1 MVTYAVCMPSD
12 LRRLAA
18 LEEGGTPAAAP
29 ADAPMVRT
37 GRPVPDGPV
46 ANRRA
51 VRRYGAFAALLA
63 PAVAGGIGALLLW
76 GSDTAWRGVPGFTLL
91 VAAAPIMPLAGV
103 PASGGSDRYL
113 IAGVLSAVLW
123 MVIGFVASR
132 RATRMPIATWYDW
145 RTEYIR
151 LALGAS
157 LGGLAAVGAWLLAL
171 RYGWA

>member
-1 MVTYAVCMPSD
+1 MPSD

-18 LEEGGTPAAAP
+18 LEEGGTPRAAP
-29 ADAPMVRT
+29 DDAPAARI

-51 VRRYGAFAALLA
+51 VRRYGAFAALIA
-63 PAVAGGIGALLLW
+63 PAVAGGIGSLLLW
-76 GSDTAWRGVPGFTLL
+76 GSDSAWRGVPGFTLL

-103 PASGGSDRYL
+103 PASGGSERYL
-113 IAGVLSAVLW
+113 IAALLSAVLW
-123 MVIGFVASR
+123 MVIGVIASR
-132 RATRMPIATWYDW
+132 RATRLPIATWNDW
-145 RTEYIR
+145 RSEYIP
-151 LALGAS
+151 LAIGAS